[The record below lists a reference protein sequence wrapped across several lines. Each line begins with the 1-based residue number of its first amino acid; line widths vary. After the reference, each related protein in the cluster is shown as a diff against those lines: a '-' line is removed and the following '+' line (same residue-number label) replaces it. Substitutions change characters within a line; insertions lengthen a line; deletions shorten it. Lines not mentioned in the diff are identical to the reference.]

1 MFSLEER
8 QKLLSKYSRRKE
20 DEEQNMGVVKK
31 ITHSSCFHIGQSI
44 ASYFALFAMISAL
57 IVLAYPPHFGPLV
70 SKATEKNFPAK
81 NPLFDK
87 LLAAADKSELKNT
100 EYRLAFA
107 NGKSA
112 VRVCTDLELK
122 TFEEHT
128 KLTREFRMWDNM
140 KDKAIEQF
148 ISDGCDNT
156 TTLAFNAACNDEK
169 GAFYTKED
177 SGTSI
182 PDVTSTTEFPSRG
195 QCGNPG
201 SQDGVFSNPDPGR
214 GWLWKYMV
222 QSEVTPKD
230 FPPDYNVTNRTCVQE
245 ACQQNP
251 QCLDNY
257 CLLDNANSNECQ
269 HFQRT
274 NTCGSKNDKDGPAE
288 SCGSTQSSETNG
300 YCDCGSNGIVW
311 KCQDVVSVEQFK
323 CTDVCRCFSNSTCA
337 LPNTRCN
344 CTLSTTLIKGKPDWI
359 ENNPQYVNKNC
370 AQYGFGTIAADKA
383 KWVGKTIEACKQAFV
398 HSYGLVN
405 EQVVA
410 LFTASTILRVVLQ
423 LSCIYWAFTENDEEL
438 KIALSA
444 LTPMRIWSLCRFGK
458 TRLNEAIDKEPITGW
473 PWLLGL
479 LDALLVTVATVGVAY
494 GADPFPQ
501 LMVGYYSLLLLWI
514 TAIIEAMKLLGILY
528 STCKDR
534 AWKVGN
540 EKKLVG
546 YCGKDLPWCCVGN
559 APGTNAKVVP
569 AS

>member
-87 LLAAADKSELKNT
+87 LSAAADKSELKNT

-230 FPPDYNVTNRTCVQE
+230 FPPDYNVTNRTCMKKR
-245 ACQQNP
+245 
-251 QCLDNY
+251 
-257 CLLDNANSNECQ
+257 ANKILNVWTIIAFLIIQIQTSANISKG
-269 HFQRT
+269 RT
-274 NTCGSKNDKDGPAE
+274 R
-288 SCGSTQSSETNG
+288 
-300 YCDCGSNGIVW
+300 V
-311 KCQDVVSVEQFK
+311 
-323 CTDVCRCFSNSTCA
+323 
-337 LPNTRCN
+337 
-344 CTLSTTLIKGKPDWI
+344 
-359 ENNPQYVNKNC
+359 
-370 AQYGFGTIAADKA
+370 AAKMT
-383 KWVGKTIEACKQAFV
+383 K
-398 HSYGLVN
+398 
-405 EQVVA
+405 
-410 LFTASTILRVVLQ
+410 
-423 LSCIYWAFTENDEEL
+423 
-438 KIALSA
+438 
-444 LTPMRIWSLCRFGK
+444 M
-458 TRLNEAIDKEPITGW
+458 
-473 PWLLGL
+473 
-479 LDALLVTVATVGVAY
+479 ALL
-494 GADPFPQ
+494 
-501 LMVGYYSLLLLWI
+501 SLVEALNRAKPMGI
-514 TAIIEAMKLLGILY
+514 AIAVQMELY
-528 STCKDR
+528 
-534 AWKVGN
+534 
-540 EKKLVG
+540 
-546 YCGKDLPWCCVGN
+546 GN
-559 APGTNAKVVP
+559 ART
-569 AS
+569 